1 MDNQAH
7 HNIVHFFVAP
17 IVAATIAIVGWS
29 LINVVELKED
39 VATIKADVKHVS
51 KQLDQLSERIV
62 SATITVENYA
72 NR

>member
-1 MDNQAH
+1 
-7 HNIVHFFVAP
+7 
-17 IVAATIAIVGWS
+17 VAATIAIVGWS

-39 VATIKADVKHVS
+39 VATIKADVKHIS

>member
-1 MDNQAH
+1 MGNQAH

-39 VATIKADVKHVS
+39 VATIKTDVKYIS
-51 KQLDQLSERIV
+51 KQVDQMNAKLASVHTMED
-62 SATITVENYA
+62 YA

>member
-39 VATIKADVKHVS
+39 VATIKADVKHIS
-51 KQLDQLSERIV
+51 KQVDRLNVKIASV
-62 SATITVENYA
+62 HTVEDYA